1 MTGHTAISF
10 VERASA
16 AVADAKLRAALALAI
31 GRLSAGRT
39 QAFAAFPEGDAL
51 RDHARRIRA
60 HTLARLDDYL
70 ARFVAAATRAGAQVH
85 CAETADEATACVVEL
100 ARSRGVRS
108 VVKSKSMVSEEVAL
122 NEGLEAAGIRV
133 VETDLGEFIVQLAHD
148 RPSHII
154 APVAHRS
161 QADIAALFKRT
172 IGATDAEV
180 ADIPSM
186 TALARRVL
194 RREFLDA
201 GMGVSGANFG
211 VAETGSLVTVTNE
224 GNGRLVTT
232 APPIHVALV
241 GIERIVPTVEDL
253 AVMLQ
258 LLARSATGQKLSV
271 YTNIVTGPR
280 RGPRAGAQAGA
291 QAGGSAEAGVESGS
305 SAESEAQAGSEFGS
319 ESERDGPDELHIV
332 LVDNGRS
339 RLLGGE
345 LAEILY
351 CIRCGACLNACPVY
365 REIGGHAYDSVYAGP
380 VGSVFTPGKDGVRLH
395 HDLPHASTLC
405 GACRDVCPVR
415 IDLPRLLLALRAHPE
430 NRATAPRWLRAG
442 LRTHRMLAVRPR
454 LYRTA
459 ARAARVWARRTAV
472 DGWIARLPGPLGAWT
487 ASRDFPAPASSS
499 FVEQWRARR
508 GGAD

>member
-1 MTGHTAISF
+1 MTGGPAVGF

-39 QAFAAFPEGDAL
+39 QAFAAFPEGDRL
-51 RDHARRIRA
+51 RDHARHIRA

-85 CAETADEATACVVEL
+85 CAETAEEATACVVEL

-133 VETDLGEFIVQLAHD
+133 VETDLGEFIVQLAGD

-161 QADIAALFKRT
+161 RADIAALFKET
-172 IGATDAEV
+172 LGATDAEV

-253 AVMLQ
+253 GVMLQ
-258 LLARSATGQKLSV
+258 LLARSATGQQLSV
-271 YTNIVTGPR
+271 YTNVVTGPR
-280 RGPRAGAQAGA
+280 RGPRLDLQARAQP
-291 QAGGSAEAGVESGS
+291 GGSSTERGLESG
-305 SAESEAQAGSEFGS
+305 AESEP
-319 ESERDGPDELHIV
+319 DGPDELHIV

-339 RLLGGE
+339 RLLGTE

-365 REIGGHAYDSVYAGP
+365 REIGGHTYDGVYGGP
-380 VGSVFTPGKDGVRLH
+380 VGSVFTPAKDGVRLH

-442 LRTHRMLAVRPR
+442 IRAYRTMAVRPH
-454 LYRTA
+454 LYRA
-459 ARAARVWARRTAV
+459 AARVARAWGRRMAG
-472 DGWIARLPGPLGAWT
+472 DGWISRLPGPLGAWT
-487 ASRDFPAPASSS
+487 ESRDFPAPASSS
-499 FVEQWRARR
+499 FVEEWRKRQRR
-508 GGAD
+508 AS